1 MKKCASIAG
10 GGIAGLSLGLMLA
23 RVGWTVRIH
32 EQAEAIREVG
42 AGIFLRNNSI
52 EVLEEFG
59 VLDSLRA
66 KGTELTTQFTV
77 DRSGKVMEKRA
88 LSGQG
93 RVTVLERQAL
103 VDELRHAALA
113 AGVEIVTS
121 SRAVDISPEGVLT
134 LEGGETERA
143 DLVVAADGIWSKL
156 RPKLGLAQS
165 PQKLPTTIN
174 RFLLPHR
181 KFTPEPFHFEHW
193 GVNRRIGIAPSG
205 PNSTYIYQV
214 CRVQDTAAGNL
225 PTDAALWTR
234 SIPGLEALFEDMA
247 VSPGIPHQYLVV
259 HCPHWSQGHAAIVGD
274 AAHGLPPTLGQGAGL
289 SIMNA
294 RGLTAALTLESDV
307 PTALRNWETLTR
319 HITDRTQGWAVRFDV
334 FANRF
339 PDSLAFMRW
348 PVAWSFKNVP
358 ALNKRMRIAERGLV
372 GTPLGKPLGLAR

>member
-1 MKKCASIAG
+1 MKKRASIAG

-23 RVGWTVRIH
+23 RIGWSVRVH
-32 EQAEAIREVG
+32 EQADAIREVG

-66 KGTELTTQFTV
+66 KGAELTTQLTV
-77 DRSGKVMEKRA
+77 DRSGKVMETRA
-88 LSGQG
+88 LVGQG

-103 VDELRHAALA
+103 VDELRNAAISS
-113 AGVEIVTS
+113 GVEIVTS
-121 SRAVDISPEGVLT
+121 SRAVDIDPAGRLT
-134 LEGGETERA
+134 LESGEVESA
-143 DLVVAADGIWSKL
+143 DLVVAADGVWSKL
-156 RPKLGLAQS
+156 RPRLGL
-165 PQKLPTTIN
+165 PTLPRKLPTTIN

-181 KFTPEPFHFEHW
+181 KFTTEPFHYEHW

-214 CRVQDTAAGNL
+214 CRVQDTAAGTL
-225 PTDAALWTR
+225 PTEVSVWSEA
-234 SIPGLEALFEDMA
+234 IPGLKDLFEEMA

-259 HCPHWSQGHAAIVGD
+259 RCEHWSQGRAAIIGD

-294 RGLTAALTLESDV
+294 RGLTAALALEEDV
-307 PTALRNWETLTR
+307 PTALRNWETMTR

-348 PVAWSFKNVP
+348 PVAWSFKNIP

-372 GTPLGKPLGLAR
+372 ETPLGKPLSLVG